1 MASVLKIIFW
11 LFILAG
17 IAISLY
23 GCREI
28 LGTMSLVQNA
38 TERAKGTFIGYD
50 YEIIES
56 RSASPSP
63 TQWGQVDF
71 QDTTSFMSYPRFE
84 FVGKDGQKKEV
95 REAKQHLLER
105 FKPGQEVEII
115 VSPYGDHRLAGFYS
129 LYVRDLCILI
139 LGLCFIFIPLV
150 IWRVSVPLLQ
160 TPAGMRMEKFMT
172 DQLNIIASS
181 KLGPI
186 TVSTLMKGLAISAA
200 VIALIGLAN
209 AVSPFVKQMH
219 LGFGWGLMDAL
230 QKKNYDEARV
240 LILKKKGI
248 HKVNEYDQNPLLLA
262 LEAGQFD
269 LACLLIE
276 AGADVNIK
284 SKMYKTPLQVA
295 AQSGELEVVK
305 LLLSKGASPDAL
317 EDELPPVFFALRK
330 KHYEIARVLIESKC
344 DLHRLYIQGNDRF
357 TVGDLTVLAR
367 QPELTDLVRRRG
379 GSFSLSPLPPVSRI
393 FLPWG

>member
-1 MASVLKIIFW
+1 MATVLKIIFG
-11 LFILAG
+11 LFILFG
-17 IAISLY
+17 IGISLY

-28 LGTMSLVQNA
+28 LGTMSLVKNSMDR
-38 TERAKGTFIGYD
+38 TKGTFIGYD
-50 YEIIES
+50 HEIVES
-56 RSASPSP
+56 RSSSPSP

-71 QDTTSFMSYPRFE
+71 QNTTSIMSYPRFE

-95 REAKQHLLER
+95 RESKQHLIER

-115 VSPYGDHRLAGFYS
+115 VSPYGDHLLAGFYS

-139 LGLCFIFIPLV
+139 LGLGFIFIPLA
-150 IWRVSVPLLQ
+150 IWNVAIPLLKI
-160 TPAGMRMEKFMT
+160 PAGMRMEKIMI
-172 DQLNIIASS
+172 DQLNMIASS
-181 KLGPI
+181 KIGPI
-186 TVSTLMKGLAISAA
+186 TISTLMKGLAISAA
-200 VIALIGLAN
+200 VIALLGLAN
-209 AVSPFVKQMH
+209 ALTPFMKQMH

-230 QKKNYDEARV
+230 QKKNYDEARE

-262 LEAGQFD
+262 LEAGQ
-269 LACLLIE
+269 LNLSRLLIE

-284 SKMYKTPLQVA
+284 SKMNKTPLQVA

-330 KHYEIARVLIESKC
+330 KHYEIAHMLIESKC
-344 DLHRLYIQGNDRF
+344 DLNRLYIHGNDRF
-357 TVGDLTVLAR
+357 TVGDLTVMAR
-367 QPELTDLVRRRG
+367 KPELTDLVRRRG
-379 GSFSLSPLPPVSRI
+379 GSFTHSP
-393 FLPWG
+393 

>member
-1 MASVLKIIFW
+1 MATVLKCIFG
-11 LFILAG
+11 LFILTG

-28 LGTMSLVQNA
+28 LGTMSLVKNA

-50 YEIIES
+50 QEIVES
-56 RSASPSP
+56 RSSTPSS
-63 TQWGQVDF
+63 TQWGQVNF
-71 QDTTSFMSYPRFE
+71 EDTTSIMSYPRFE

-95 REAKQHLLER
+95 RESKQHVIER

-129 LYVRDLCILI
+129 LYVRDLCILVM
-139 LGLCFIFIPLV
+139 GLCFIFIPLA
-150 IWRVSVPLLQ
+150 IWNVAIPLLK

-172 DQLNIIASS
+172 DQYSMIASS
-181 KLGPI
+181 KIGPI
-186 TVSTLMKGLAISAA
+186 TVSTFMKGLAISAA
-200 VIALIGLAN
+200 VVALIGLAN
-209 AVSPFVKQMH
+209 ALTPFVKQMH

-230 QKKNYDEARV
+230 QKKNYDEARE

-269 LACLLIE
+269 MARLLIE

-284 SKMYKTPLQVA
+284 SKMNKTPLQVA

-305 LLLSKGASPDAL
+305 LLLLKGASPDAL
-317 EDELPPVFFALRK
+317 EDELPPVFFALWK

-344 DLHRLYIQGNDRF
+344 DLNRLYTHGNDRF
-357 TVGDLTVLAR
+357 TVGDLTVMAR
-367 QPELTDLVRRRG
+367 KPELTDLVRRRG
-379 GSFSLSPLPPVSRI
+379 GSFTISP
-393 FLPWG
+393 

>member
-1 MASVLKIIFW
+1 MATVLKIIFG
-11 LFILAG
+11 LFILFG
-17 IAISLY
+17 IGISLY

-28 LGTMSLVQNA
+28 LGTMSLVKNSMDR
-38 TERAKGTFIGYD
+38 TKGTFIGYD
-50 YEIIES
+50 HEIVES
-56 RSASPSP
+56 RSSSPSP

-71 QDTTSFMSYPRFE
+71 QDTTSIMSYPRFE

-95 REAKQHLLER
+95 RESKQHLIER

-139 LGLCFIFIPLV
+139 LGLGFIFIPLA
-150 IWRVSVPLLQ
+150 IWNVAIPLLK
-160 TPAGMRMEKFMT
+160 TPAGMRMEKIMI
-172 DQLNIIASS
+172 DQLNMIASS
-181 KLGPI
+181 KIGPI
-186 TVSTLMKGLAISAA
+186 TISTLMKGLAISAA
-200 VIALIGLAN
+200 VIALLGLAN
-209 AVSPFVKQMH
+209 ALTPFMKQVH

-230 QKKNYDEARV
+230 QKKNYDEARE

-262 LEAGQFD
+262 LEAGQ
-269 LACLLIE
+269 LNLSRLLIE

-284 SKMYKTPLQVA
+284 SKMNKTPLQVA

-330 KHYEIARVLIESKC
+330 KHYEIAHMLIESKC
-344 DLHRLYIQGNDRF
+344 DLNRLYIHGNDRF
-357 TVGDLTVLAR
+357 TVGDLTVMAR
-367 QPELTDLVRRRG
+367 KPELTDLVRRRG
-379 GSFSLSPLPPVSRI
+379 GSFTHSP
-393 FLPWG
+393 